1 MFKDYLYLDS
11 SLIEKYADQLCS
23 RRAIS
28 QSKAKRTKVHAEMSG
43 GLGPVQAKAEID
55 SEGTSTLLSTSNTKE
70 HMCDLF
76 EKQLTELANEDY
88 FDYTQSGSTTDLHTV
103 PPMRILRVS
112 GRPMVPEAFDMLATI
127 KQYMPYITTFTDLS
141 NSDANSDELSNE
153 ILVRILHDAQADI
166 PITIDVDGMT
176 LAGKLNANCLID
188 LDSAD
193 IDSLEDE
200 DVIILCKVESHAD
213 GENVLI
219 YDPLRDFMKLN
230 RALRRQITRTKELEP
245 IHIDGP
251 IIKVQIIAM
260 YH

>member
-11 SLIEKYADQLCS
+11 SLIEKYADQLCG
-23 RRAIS
+23 RRIVN

-55 SEGTSTLLSTSNTKE
+55 SEDASSLLSASNTKE

-76 EKQLTELANEDY
+76 EKQLTKLANEDY
-88 FDYTQSGSTTDLHTV
+88 FDYIQSGSTTDLQTV
-103 PPMRILRVS
+103 PPMSILRVL

-141 NSDANSDELSNE
+141 NSDELSND

-176 LAGKLNANCLID
+176 LAGKLNANYLID

-200 DVIILCKVESHAD
+200 DVIILCKIESHAD

-245 IHIDGP
+245 IRIDGP
-251 IIKVQIIAM
+251 VIKVQMIAM